1 MSAIVRSRTPNNGNS
16 ERDPL
21 LSAAPSQNNEGRT
34 VGDHDDEEPSAVDE
48 ERLIAGPKPEPTKRT
63 PWVISFYVL
72 LMAFGVFLLVV
83 IVKGF
88 EDPSDVD
95 VRYISFFV
103 VGPDS
108 PRSSCMPSLIC
119 ARL

>member
-1 MSAIVRSRTPNNGNS
+1 MSAIVRSRTPNDGNS

-21 LSAAPSQNNEGRT
+21 LSAAPSQINERRT
-34 VGDHDDEEPSAVDE
+34 GDHDDEEPSAVDE

-95 VRYISFFV
+95 VRYISFLSL
-103 VGPDS
+103 GPTVLEV
-108 PRSSCMPSLIC
+108 PVCPV
-119 ARL
+119 